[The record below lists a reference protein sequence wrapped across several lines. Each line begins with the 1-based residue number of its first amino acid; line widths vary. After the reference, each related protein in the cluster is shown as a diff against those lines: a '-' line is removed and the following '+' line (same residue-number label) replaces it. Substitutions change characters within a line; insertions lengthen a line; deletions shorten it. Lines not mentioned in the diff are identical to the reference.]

1 MVGGMLLA
9 PVLAGAQGVPGTPK
23 SPAGW
28 PVVAEVANQKA
39 LSYTRRV
46 IARIRQMNEVEL
58 RAGHLAQ
65 ARGRS
70 VEVRRFGRLLI
81 ADHAAVDRRV
91 GDYADRKL
99 GVSRGSREEEELPVD
114 VDLMTQHVAATER
127 MGSLSGAAFDVAF
140 LTMMVS
146 EHQSAI
152 NLLDTARETI
162 DDPDLRIIFG
172 KNLPILRQDLWIAQS
187 LLGVVEQRS

>member
-1 MVGGMLLA
+1 MLLA
-9 PVLAGAQGVPGTPK
+9 PVFAGAQGVPGSPK

-28 PVVAEVANQKA
+28 PAVAEVANQKA
-39 LSYTRRV
+39 LSYTGRV
-46 IARIRQMNEVEL
+46 IARIRQMNDVEL
-58 RAGHLAQ
+58 RAGRLAQ
-65 ARGRS
+65 ARGGA
-70 VEVRRFGRLLI
+70 VEVRRFGRLLM
-81 ADHAAVDRRV
+81 ADHAAVERRV
-91 GDYADRKL
+91 ADYADRKL
-99 GVSRGSREEEELPVD
+99 GVSRGPRDEELPVD
-114 VDLMTQHVAATER
+114 LDLMAQHMAATER
-127 MGSLSGAAFDVAF
+127 MAGLSGSAFDVAF

-152 NLLDTARETI
+152 NLLDTARETV